1 MFARSATGR
10 TCAATTVSLADHLG
24 MHPLLRAVPEALRQ
38 HLAADAVE
46 RTYPKGQ
53 RLFYAG
59 DPSSCVLIIRSGLV
73 ALTGQDERGNV
84 YATMTYSPGDV
95 LGAAAAVLQIPH
107 VMTAIAMMETVA
119 LVLNGKTFNDLYRQ
133 LPVLG
138 HEVLSELYR
147 ILRRAET
154 ATISFA
160 RRPVPGRVAALLLN
174 SVSNFAVHPSG
185 DAIVDLTFSHQEL
198 AILLGTTRETI
209 TRVFTQFSRTGVIA
223 IEGRRVRL
231 LQPAWLRRLADS
243 DAQPGVTPGPPSPM
257 GVSSPLRTTR

>member
-1 MFARSATGR
+1 MR
-10 TCAATTVSLADHLG
+10 TANTVSLAKQFA
-24 MHPLLRAVPEALRQ
+24 MHPLLRAVPESLRR
-38 HLAADAVE
+38 HLVNDAVE

-53 RLFYAG
+53 RLYYSG
-59 DPSSCVLIIRSGLV
+59 DPPSYVFIIRSGLV

-107 VMTAIAMMETVA
+107 VMTPIAMVETVA
-119 LVLNGKTFNDLYRQ
+119 VLLNGTTFNNLYRQ
-133 LPVLG
+133 LPALG
-138 HEVLSELYR
+138 QEVVAELYR

-174 SVSNFAVHPSG
+174 SVGGGAAPTSG
-185 DAIVDLTFSHQEL
+185 SPVVDLMFSHQEL

-209 TRVFTQFSRTGVIA
+209 TRVLAGLSRTGVIA
-223 IEGRRVRL
+223 IDGRRVRL
-231 LQPAWLRRLADS
+231 LQMDWLRRLADNECPNS
-243 DAQPGVTPGPPSPM
+243 GIPGPVATDGSAD
-257 GVSSPLRTTR
+257 R